1 MEKRFIVAIVLSA
14 AVLFLW
20 QAVFVKK
27 PVPTPAPA
35 VETLEKL
42 SIPQAEPMKEAPSSE
57 TEPVAAVQ
65 EPLQPVSG
73 EREQEIVVDTSLYR
87 AIWSNKGAV
96 LKSWVLKKYQD
107 DEGGD
112 LDLISKRSLETK
124 IYPLFLTTD
133 DESFDTLV
141 NRAVYQ
147 PSMAQIELVDGET
160 AELRLIY
167 ADDKGNSVE
176 KIFSFSGGSYVVD
189 VSLSVRRSG
198 QPLEAAFVW
207 GPSFGNLTEAELK
220 NRLGGGTGTAF
231 FTQNKVARINEAKV
245 NPDKPNAFNYIQ
257 WSAYE
262 NNYFSAIFIQDFQK
276 SSAAFIQRQSD
287 QIVDSFL
294 AVNRVQKVFI
304 GPKDLEILADWGY
317 QTKKIVKFGLFSF
330 ISEILY
336 RGLKIIHGAI
346 PNWGIA
352 IILLTIL
359 VKIIFFPLTYSS
371 TKSMAKMQEIQPK
384 VKAIKAK
391 YKKAKQD
398 IAQRRKM
405 NEETMAL
412 YKEHSINPAG
422 GCLPLLIQIP
432 IFWGFFRLLAVAIEF
447 RHAPFLLWITD
458 LSMKDPF
465 YVTPILMGI
474 TQFISQKMTPTS
486 ADSSQQKMMLIMPVV
501 MTFFFMNFQSGL
513 VLYWLTNNVLQI
525 AQQYIMNRMRQK
537 QKRDQHGKQR
547 KKA

>member
-1 MEKRFIVAIVLSA
+1 MEKRFLFAIVLSFV
-14 AVLFLW
+14 VLFLW
-20 QAVFVKK
+20 QAVFLKK
-27 PVPTPAPA
+27 PEPVQAPA
-35 VETLEKL
+35 AETMEKL
-42 SIPQAEPMKEAPSSE
+42 SVPETTGMKKVPPTE
-57 TEPVAAVQ
+57 TKTPPAAK
-65 EPLQPVSG
+65 EILQPVSG
-73 EREQEIVVDTSLYR
+73 EREEEIIVDTTLYR
-87 AIWSNKGAV
+87 AVWSNKGAV
-96 LKSWVLKKYQD
+96 LKNWFLKKYL
-107 DEGGD
+107 DEEGENV
-112 LDLISKRSLETK
+112 DLISRRSQETN
-124 IYPLFLTTD
+124 IFPLFLATD
-133 DESFDTLV
+133 DECFDSII
-141 NRAVYQ
+141 NRAVYR
-147 PSMAQIELVDGET
+147 PSLSRIDLVDGEK
-160 AELRLIY
+160 AELRFTY
-167 ADDKGNSVE
+167 ADENGNSVE
-176 KIFSFSGGSYVVD
+176 KIFTFSGGSYVFD
-189 VSLSVRRSG
+189 VSLSVHRAG
-198 QPLEAAFVW
+198 QPLEATLLW
-207 GPSFGNLTEAELK
+207 GPSFGNLTETELK

-231 FTQNKVARINEAKV
+231 FTQNKVERINEARV
-245 NPDKPNAFNYIQ
+245 SPNKPNAFNYIP

-262 NNYFSAIFIQDFQK
+262 NNYFSAIFIQEFQK
-276 SSAAFIQRQSD
+276 SSAAFLQREND
-287 QIVDSFL
+287 QVIDSFL
-294 AVNRVQKVFI
+294 AVNRVQKIFI
-304 GPKDLEILADWGY
+304 GPKDLELLSDWGY

-384 VKAIKAK
+384 IKAIRSK

-405 NEETMAL
+405 NEEMMAL

-447 RHAPFLLWITD
+447 RQAPFMLWITD

-474 TQFISQKMTPTS
+474 TQYISQKMTPTS
-486 ADSSQQKMMLIMPVV
+486 ADPTQQRMMLIMPVV

-525 AQQYIMNRMRQK
+525 AQQYIMNRMRHK
-537 QKRDQHGKQR
+537 QKRDQHGKSR

>member
-1 MEKRFIVAIVLSA
+1 MEKRFLFAIVLSFV
-14 AVLFLW
+14 VLFLW
-20 QAVFVKK
+20 QAVFLKK

-42 SIPQAEPMKEAPSSE
+42 SIPQAEPVKEAPSSD
-57 TEPVAAVQ
+57 TEPAATVQ

-87 AIWSNKGAV
+87 AVWSNKGAV
-96 LKSWVLKKYQD
+96 LKSWILKKYQD

-262 NNYFSAIFIQDFQK
+262 NNYFAAIFIQDFQK
-276 SSAAFIQRQSD
+276 SS
-287 QIVDSFL
+287 
-294 AVNRVQKVFI
+294 
-304 GPKDLEILADWGY
+304 
-317 QTKKIVKFGLFSF
+317 
-330 ISEILY
+330 
-336 RGLKIIHGAI
+336 
-346 PNWGIA
+346 
-352 IILLTIL
+352 
-359 VKIIFFPLTYSS
+359 
-371 TKSMAKMQEIQPK
+371 
-384 VKAIKAK
+384 
-391 YKKAKQD
+391 
-398 IAQRRKM
+398 
-405 NEETMAL
+405 
-412 YKEHSINPAG
+412 
-422 GCLPLLIQIP
+422 
-432 IFWGFFRLLAVAIEF
+432 
-447 RHAPFLLWITD
+447 
-458 LSMKDPF
+458 
-465 YVTPILMGI
+465 
-474 TQFISQKMTPTS
+474 
-486 ADSSQQKMMLIMPVV
+486 
-501 MTFFFMNFQSGL
+501 
-513 VLYWLTNNVLQI
+513 
-525 AQQYIMNRMRQK
+525 
-537 QKRDQHGKQR
+537 
-547 KKA
+547 